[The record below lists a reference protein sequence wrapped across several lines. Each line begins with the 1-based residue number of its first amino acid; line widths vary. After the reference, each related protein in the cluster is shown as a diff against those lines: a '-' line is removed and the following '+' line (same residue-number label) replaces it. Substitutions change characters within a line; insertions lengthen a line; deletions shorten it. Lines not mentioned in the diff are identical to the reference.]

1 MVEMSTDRKLK
12 AIQSAN
18 GGEYTSVEFSN
29 VLKSEGVRHELTVP
43 KSPEQNGVAE
53 QLNCTLVEMTQS
65 MLAGSILPQ
74 KLWVEAVSTAVYLWN
89 QSPTKA
95 VEGMTPHE
103 AFHGNKP
110 NVKHLRVLGCVAF
123 AHIAKDERKKIGHHC

>member
-1 MVEMSTDRKLK
+1 
-12 AIQSAN
+12 
-18 GGEYTSVEFSN
+18 
-29 VLKSEGVRHELTVP
+29 
-43 KSPEQNGVAE
+43 
-53 QLNCTLVEMTQS
+53 

-74 KLWVEAVSTAVYLWN
+74 KLWAEAMSTAVYLRN

-110 NVKHLRVLGCVAF
+110 NVKHLRVFGCIAF
-123 AHIAKDERKKIGHHC
+123 VHIAKDERKKLDIVARRFVLVGYGTEMKGYWL